1 MSLGCSSMAE
11 QTKEQLMLKRAAA
24 RAIGRALREEYEPQ
38 QQQTSDHLRQ
48 LLSKLES
55 KGKHN
60 KEE

>member
-1 MSLGCSSMAE
+1 MAE
-11 QTKEQLMLKRAAA
+11 QTKEQLMLRRAAA
-24 RAIGRALREEYEPQ
+24 RAIGHALRQEYEPE

-55 KGKHN
+55 KSKHN